1 MNANVIPVDNAN
13 IASISSRNMSDAS
26 SAQQLIASVTNAQ
39 TGAIDTRALAVL
51 VHDAG
56 HQDFSKASQAY
67 VDIESTLAEQS
78 PADAGRFTQDV
89 KEQFQ
94 QPVPGGIWAVGQ
106 AAVIYGG
113 KVLELNPILE
123 KRWESTVSPI
133 TGQGGFS
140 KGLSDLLRDNGINGY
155 DLKPRSVPPGSVDQS
170 DPRSNGIK
178 NNING
183 AAAERAIAA
192 EYEARGYNVDTQVSK
207 QDGRRVV
214 DVVADKAGSNAQHNI
229 RVEVESKLG
238 KVTLDGDVRRQIAL
252 DSQDLAQN
260 RVARS
265 AGNVL
270 EGVGK
275 VARPV
280 GMIIDSVQLHSS
292 YQADGNRVGDN
303 TKRTA
308 SGIAG
313 GAAFGAGG
321 AWGFAA
327 IGFSMGGPVGAL
339 IGGII
344 GGALG
349 AWGGDAA
356 GRAAYD
362 AVSP

>member
-1 MNANVIPVDNAN
+1 
-13 IASISSRNMSDAS
+13 MSDTF
-26 SAQQLIASVTNAQ
+26 SAQQLIASVTDTQ
-39 TGAIDTRALAVL
+39 TEAIDTLTLAAL
-51 VHDAG
+51 VHDAAR
-56 HQDFSKASQAY
+56 QNFSKASQAY
-67 VDIESTLAEQS
+67 ADIEAALAEQS

-106 AAVIYGG
+106 AAVMYGG
-113 KVLELNPILE
+113 KMLELNPILE

-155 DLKPRSVPPGSVDQS
+155 DLRPRPVPSDSVDRS
-170 DPRSNGIK
+170 DPRSNGVK

-183 AAAERAIAA
+183 TAAERMIAA
-192 EYEARGYNVDTQVSK
+192 DYEARGYNVDTQVSK

-214 DVVADKAGSNAQHNI
+214 DVVADKAGPDARHNI

-238 KVTLDGDVRRQIAL
+238 KVTLDDDVRRQIAL
-252 DSQDLAQN
+252 DSRDLAQN

-270 EGVGK
+270 EGMGK

-280 GMIIDSVQLHSS
+280 GVIIDGVQLHDA

-313 GAAFGAGG
+313 GAALGAGG

-327 IGFSMGGPVGAL
+327 IGFAMGGPVGAL
-339 IGGII
+339 IGGVV